1 MDKARKEPELG
12 LDSVLRV
19 NEVVV
24 FRKLEAEGILVR
36 IDTSEYFG
44 LDSLGI
50 RIWSLLEQGRSL
62 PEVLQELL
70 KEYECDERQCRE
82 DLLRF
87 VRRLADHGL
96 VFVGEAF

>member
-1 MDKARKEPELG
+1 MDKAKNASEPS
-12 LDSVLRV
+12 LDSTIRV
-19 NEVVV
+19 NEQVV

-36 IDTSEYFG
+36 LDTTEYFG

-70 KEYECDERQCRE
+70 KEYECDEQRCRE
-82 DLLRF
+82 DLLQF
-87 VRRLADHGL
+87 VGRLADHGL